1 MGFKVKN
8 VPFLPDG
15 GRAINDGINQFIDT
29 FIDPLFKSK
38 TKKDL
43 GITSSGK
50 ENPPF
55 KGERSLSESEMQR
68 SDSRVMAELEL
79 EELENR
85 QRPPADSKFILQ
97 YYDPVVSSL
106 KAMDISKNGTKGKNI
121 LANLYKR
128 SPEIK
133 TASFEFRDLESVI
146 DPEKL
151 YTKSEIIKIADR
163 QGLDVSAEV
172 YEGHS
177 VKYGY
182 QQRQNLDIT
191 SNLTEDETN
200 NLIKLLKQ
208 QPRHKD
214 NSEGFIRRNLK
225 EILFEQADGDLLDE
239 NTNKY
244 FEINLRVNKIRNRPI
259 LSGAYGYDSAMAR
272 NEHLLKHG
280 DGNVFTMPSVLHFPN
295 SLAHTRGVIMDVA
308 KPNGAK
314 ERVLIV
320 EEFQTDLFKK
330 DQKIT
335 ELTKQGLDNKT
346 LKTPI
351 KKHADYI
358 EKLMYSLILH
368 GKNNNVS
375 KIIVPKMDRINEARE
390 GTFDFT
396 LNKKIYESAVT
407 STLKKIKAE
416 FGNTVTI
423 GQHKI
428 PYNSNPVL
436 LKKQADAIT
445 RKYGINSDTVREDI
459 FDIHKEYYD
468 DFFTTQLNPAFE
480 ELKITRSKLAMPESE
495 RDMLALKFISVR
507 AKFDKK
513 FSRKTLTASD
523 QSIYNQGIVKAYD
536 ELNFWDV
543 LLKLQ
548 NAQAQ
553 INKGGS
559 TFFDEREIDDIIE
572 LIKTEPLFTKHLLRN
587 EIEKLYTTVD
597 KHISDTQSIYNTIKK
612 TGLDLEDYGLVPKE
626 LEVGTLTFAS
636 KSVERSVL
644 YLNRLT
650 KLHDITA
657 KVADPYA
664 PLSSRNKISSPSSI
678 ELGKNIN
685 LYLPKGITPLTYN
698 ASRDKVDSGYRQ
710 LKLYREIIGAAEE
723 LRILQNQIDKQKNMS
738 QVGYS
743 IDISNLNLD
752 ADQVGMD
759 IQARGFSKGGL
770 VNKGLMSR
778 STA

>member
-1 MGFKVKN
+1 MGFKVKRI
-8 VPFLPDG
+8 PFLPDG
-15 GRAINDGINQFIDT
+15 GNAINDGINQFIDT

-38 TKKDL
+38 NKKDL

-50 ENPPF
+50 ENTPF

-85 QRPPADSKFILQ
+85 KRPPADNKFILQ

-106 KAMDISKNGTKGKNI
+106 QAMDISKTGTKGKNI

-151 YTKSEIIKIADR
+151 YTKSEIIKIANR

-172 YEGHS
+172 YEGQAT
-177 VKYGY
+177 KYGY
-182 QQRQNLDIT
+182 DQRQNLDIT

-200 NLIKLLKQ
+200 DLIKLLKQ
-208 QPRHKD
+208 QPRHRN

-225 EILFEQADGDLLDE
+225 EILFEQADGNLLDE

-244 FEINLRVNKIRNRPI
+244 FEINLRVNKIRNQPV
-259 LSGAYGYDSAMAR
+259 LSKGKRFQSVMDDVD
-272 NEHLLKHG
+272 NQ
-280 DGNVFTMPSVLHFPN
+280 FTMPTTHFPN

-308 KPNGAK
+308 KPSGAK

-335 ELTKQGLDNKT
+335 ELTQQGLDNKK
-346 LKTPI
+346 LNAPI

-375 KIIVPKMDRINEARE
+375 KIIIPKMDRINQARE

-396 LNKKIYESAVT
+396 LNKKIYDSAVT

-416 FGNTVTI
+416 FGNTITI

-428 PYNSNPVL
+428 PYDSNPVL

-445 RKYGINSDTVREDI
+445 RKYGINSDTVKEDI
-459 FDIHKEYYD
+459 FNIHKEYYD
-468 DFFTTQLNPAFE
+468 DLSATQLNPALK
-480 ELKITRSKLAMPESE
+480 ELEITRSKLAMPKSE
-495 RDMLALKFISVR
+495 RDILALKFISVR
-507 AKFDKK
+507 AKFDKI

-523 QSIYNQGIVKAYD
+523 QSLYNQRIIKKYN
-536 ELNFWDV
+536 ELDFSTVNR
-543 LLKLQ
+543 KLRE
-548 NAQAQ
+548 AQDQ
-553 INKGGS
+553 INKGLG
-559 TFFDEREIDDIIE
+559 FDEREIDDIIE
-572 LIKTEPLFTKHLLRN
+572 LIKTEPLFTKHLLQN
-587 EIEKLYTTVD
+587 EVGKLYTSAN
-597 KHISDTQSIYNTIKK
+597 KHANKAQSIYNTIKK
-612 TGLDLEDYGLVPKE
+612 RGLDLDNYGLIPEE
-626 LEVGTLTFAS
+626 LEGDIFAFAAR
-636 KSVERSVL
+636 SVEDSVS
-644 YLNRLT
+644 YLRLLN
-650 KLHDITA
+650 KMHSGIV
-657 KVADPYA
+657 KIADPYA
-664 PLSSRNKISSPSSI
+664 AYSSREKLFSSSLI

-685 LYLPKGITPLTYN
+685 LYLPKGIAPLYN
-698 ASRDKVDSGYRQ
+698 SASRNKVGSNFRQ
-710 LKLYREIIGAAEE
+710 LDLYRETIDAAEE
-723 LRILQNQIDKQKNMS
+723 LNILQSQIEKQKTMS

>member
-1 MGFKVKN
+1 MGFKVNKI
-8 VPFLPDG
+8 PFLPDG
-15 GRAINDGINQFIDT
+15 GNAINDGINQFIDT

-50 ENPPF
+50 ENTPF
-55 KGERSLSESEMQR
+55 KGERNLSESEMQR

-106 KAMDISKNGTKGKNI
+106 QAMDISKTGTKGKNI

-133 TASFEFRDLESVI
+133 TASFEFRNLESVI

-172 YEGHS
+172 YEGNAT
-177 VKYGY
+177 KYGY
-182 QQRQNLDIT
+182 DQRQNLDIT

-208 QPRHKD
+208 QPRHRI
-214 NSEGFIRRNLK
+214 NSEKFIRRNLK

-244 FEINLRVNKIRNRPI
+244 FEINLRVNRIRNQPI
-259 LSGAYGYDSAMAR
+259 LSKGKRFESVMDDVD
-272 NEHLLKHG
+272 NQ
-280 DGNVFTMPSVLHFPN
+280 FTMPTTHFPN
-295 SLAHTRGVIMDVA
+295 SLAHTRGVIMDVV
-308 KPNGAK
+308 KPNGSK

-335 ELTKQGLDNKT
+335 ELTKKGLDNKT
-346 LKTPI
+346 LKAPI

-375 KIIVPKMDRINEARE
+375 KIIVPKMDRINQARE

-396 LNKKIYESAVT
+396 LNKKIYDSAVT

-416 FGNTVTI
+416 FGNTVII

-428 PYNSNPVL
+428 PYDSNPVL

-445 RKYGINSDTVREDI
+445 RKYGINSDTVKEDI
-459 FDIHKEYYD
+459 FDMHKEYYD
-468 DFFTTQLNPAFE
+468 DLSTTQLNPALE

-495 RDMLALKFISVR
+495 RDMLALKFLSVR
-507 AKFDKK
+507 AKFDKL
-513 FSRKTLTASD
+513 FSRASLTASD
-523 QSIYNQGIVKAYD
+523 QSIYNQGIIKKYD
-536 ELNFWDV
+536 KLDLGTV
-543 LLKLQ
+543 ISKLKDAQ
-548 NAQAQ
+548 NQ
-553 INKGGS
+553 INKRGS
-559 TFFDEREIDDIIE
+559 TSFDERELDDIIE

-587 EIEKLYTTVD
+587 EIERLYTTAD
-597 KHISDTQSIYNTIKK
+597 KHIIDTQFGYDIAKK
-612 TGLDLEDYGLVPKE
+612 RGLKELDIEDYGVVPVE
-626 LEVGTLTFAS
+626 LSNGVLIFAAN
-636 KSVERSVL
+636 SVENSMIYLRS
-644 YLNRLT
+644 LN
-650 KLHDITA
+650 KVHSSVA
-657 KVADPYA
+657 KIADPYA
-664 PLSSRNKISSPSSI
+664 ALSSRDKILSPSSI

-685 LYLPKGITPLTYN
+685 LYLPKGIAPLYN
-698 ASRDKVDSGYRQ
+698 SASRDKISSNLKQ
-710 LKLYREIIGAAEE
+710 LDLYREIINASEE
-723 LRILQNQIDKQKNMS
+723 LSILQSQIDKQKTMS
-738 QVGYS
+738 QVGNS